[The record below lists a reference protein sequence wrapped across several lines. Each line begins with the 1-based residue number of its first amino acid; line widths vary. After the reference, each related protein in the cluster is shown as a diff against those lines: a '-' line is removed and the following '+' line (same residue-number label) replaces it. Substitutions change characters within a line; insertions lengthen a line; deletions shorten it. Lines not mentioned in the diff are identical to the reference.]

1 MNASTADTTP
11 ATNSTLPP
19 RRSKYETHGCP
30 EYGHT
35 PETWGAIVASP
46 AVALAREISNQM
58 GELLANLQKWE
69 KTYASSDDP
78 GVDVLIAAG
87 LAVPPYTQQWGT
99 SMKHLDKDF
108 QGLQWVLW
116 MIDDAV
122 RHLVPEPVDE
132 DAAPTAVAPAA
143 A

>member
-1 MNASTADTTP
+1 MTAPAADTTP
-11 ATNSTLPP
+11 AANSTLPP
-19 RRSKYETHGCP
+19 RQSNYEIHSRI

-46 AVALAREISNQM
+46 AAALAREISNQM
-58 GELLANLQKWE
+58 GELLE
-69 KTYASSDDP
+69 KLREREKAYGSSDDP

-87 LAVPPYTQQWGT
+87 LAIPPYTQEWGT

-116 MIDDAV
+116 VIDDAV

-132 DAAPTAVAPAA
+132 DAAPTAVEAA